1 MLTTGAVAL
10 LLMAGGATTATALH
24 KDVTVTVDG
33 RPTRVGAFGFTVADI
48 ISAQGIALGAR
59 DLVYP
64 SLSDPVADGQTIT
77 VEYSKP
83 VTLTV
88 DGAAVTF
95 HTTATSLDAALTEI
109 NNPGLRDAKL
119 SASRSVT
126 LPREGLSVEATTA
139 KDISLKVAGKKQGL
153 TTTAATVGD
162 LLTEQGITL
171 DGDDR
176 IKPDLSTPITEE
188 LTVVIDRVTVS
199 TLTKKE
205 AIPHDVVVR
214 KDPTAWKGESSVKSM
229 GKDGTAKRTYLV
241 TTVNGKVESTKK
253 TGEKILD
260 KPVAEVRTVGTKAT
274 ASGVGLNLARSAM
287 WDKIA
292 RCESGRNWS
301 INTGNGYY
309 GGLQFSLPTWRSV
322 GGSDFA
328 AYPHQASRAE
338 QITVANRLFAKA
350 GTRPWSCA

>member
-1 MLTTGAVAL
+1 MLTSGAVAL
-10 LLMAGGATTATALH
+10 LLMAGGATAATALH

-33 RPTRVGAFGFTVADI
+33 KPTRAGAFGFTVADI
-48 ISAQGIALGAR
+48 ISSQGIALGER

-88 DGAAVTF
+88 DGAPVTF

-109 NNPGLRDAKL
+109 NHPGLRDAKL
-119 SASRSVT
+119 SASRSAT

-139 KDISLKVAGKKQGL
+139 KDITLKVAGKKQHL

-162 LLTEQGITL
+162 LLAEQGITV
-171 DGDDR
+171 DSDDR
-176 IKPDLSTPITEE
+176 VKPSLSAPITEA
-188 LTVVIDRVTVS
+188 LTIVIDRVTVS

-205 AIPHDVVVR
+205 AIPHEVVVQ
-214 KDPTAWKGESSVKSM
+214 KDSTAWKGETSVKSL
-229 GKDGTAKRTYLV
+229 GKDGTAKRSYLV
-241 TTVNGKVESTKK
+241 TTVNGTVESRKL
-253 TGEKILD
+253 TGEKILV
-260 KPVAEVRTVGTKAT
+260 KPVDEVRTVGTKAT
-274 ASGVGLNLARSAM
+274 ASGAGLNLARSAM

-309 GGLQFSLPTWRSV
+309 GGLQFSLATWRSV
-322 GGSDFA
+322 GGPDFA

-338 QITVANRLFAKA
+338 QITVANRLYAKA
-350 GTRPWSCA
+350 GTSPWSCA